1 MTLLGEP
8 LLLIGAMSVWI
19 RPLWVVGIGLAGALA
34 ILFVLLYLLSVAT
47 PKVYAIARVT
57 AKEAMSQPLF
67 YVILIIG
74 VLALL
79 IFPFLPYNTFGEDV
93 KMVKSEGLTLI
104 KILAVILAVW
114 TASVSIA
121 DEIEGRT
128 ALTLLSKPIGRRQFI
143 LGKFI
148 GIIIP
153 VAIVFVLLGSFFLA
167 TVSYKISYDA
177 RENAK
182 PEPTVEECREEV
194 LQVSPG
200 LALGFMEAVM
210 LASVS
215 VAISTRL
222 PMIPNMVICVSIYVL
237 GHLVPLL
244 VNSAVGNNDFVRFA
258 GDFSAAV
265 LPVLDHFNMETAIS
279 TGQVILVEYM
289 GWAALYSAIYCL
301 VAMLLALLLFEDR
314 DLA

>member
-1 MTLLGEP
+1 MS
-8 LLLIGAMSVWI
+8 LLLFGMSVWM
-19 RPLWVVGIGLAGALA
+19 RPLWVVGVGFVVALA
-34 ILFVLLYLLSVAT
+34 VLYALLTLLAWT
-47 PKVYAIARVT
+47 APKVYAIAMTTR
-57 AKEAMSQPLF
+57 KEAMSQPLF

-128 ALTLLSKPIGRRQFI
+128 ALTVLSKPVGRRQLI

-153 VAIVFVLLGSFFLA
+153 VALVFICLGAFFLA
-167 TVSYKISYDA
+167 TVSYKIKYDA
-177 RENAK
+177 RESAK
-182 PEPTVEECREEV
+182 PDPTVEECMDEMF
-194 LQVSPG
+194 QVSPG
-200 LALGFMEAVM
+200 LALGFMEAAM

-222 PMIPNMVICVSIYVL
+222 PMMPNMIICFSIYVL

-279 TGQVILVEYM
+279 TGQVIFLEYL
-289 GWAALYSAIYCL
+289 GWAGLYSLIYCA

>member
-8 LLLIGAMSVWI
+8 LILFGAMNAWI
-19 RPLWVVGIGLAGALA
+19 QPLWMVGVGLVGALA
-34 ILFVLLYLLSVAT
+34 ILVGLLYLVSVLS
-47 PKVYAIARVT
+47 PKVSAIARVT
-57 AKEAMSQPLF
+57 SKEAMSQPLF
-67 YVILIIG
+67 YVILAIG

-121 DEIEGRT
+121 EEIEGRT
-128 ALTLLSKPIGRRQFI
+128 ALTLLSKPIGRRQLI
-143 LGKFI
+143 LGKFL
-148 GIIIP
+148 GIIVP
-153 VAIVFVLLGSFFLA
+153 VAVVFIVLGAFFLA
-167 TVSYKISYDA
+167 SVSYKIVYDA
-177 RENAK
+177 RETAK
-182 PEPTVEECREEV
+182 PNPTVEECRDEM

-200 LALGFMEAVM
+200 LALGFMEAAM

-222 PMIPNMVICVSIYVL
+222 PMMPNMIISFAIYVL

-244 VNSAVGNNDFVRFA
+244 VNSAAGNNDFVKFA
-258 GDFSAAV
+258 GGFSAAV

-279 TGQVILVEYM
+279 TGQVVFVEYL
-289 GWAALYSAIYCL
+289 GWAGLYCAIYCL
-301 VAMLLALLLFEDR
+301 VAMLLALVLFEDR

>member
-1 MTLLGEP
+1 MGLLGGQ
-8 LLLIGAMSVWI
+8 LMLVGAMSVWM
-19 RPLWVVGIGLAGALA
+19 RPLWVVGVGFVAALA
-34 ILFVLLYLLSVAT
+34 ILFALLYILARLA
-47 PKVYAIARVT
+47 PKVSAIARTT

-67 YVILIIG
+67 YVLLIIG
-74 VLALL
+74 LLALL

-121 DEIEGRT
+121 EEIEGRT
-128 ALTLLSKPIGRRQFI
+128 ALTLLSKPIGRRQLI
-143 LGKFI
+143 IGKFL
-148 GIIIP
+148 GIVIP
-153 VAIVFVLLGSFFLA
+153 VAVIFILLGAFFLA
-167 TVSYKISYDA
+167 TVSYKISYDS
-177 RENAK
+177 RESAK
-182 PEPTVEECREEV
+182 PVPTVAECRAEV
-194 LQVSPG
+194 IQVAPG
-200 LALGFMEAVM
+200 LALGFMEAII

-222 PMIPNMVICVSIYVL
+222 PMMPNMIICFSIYVL

-244 VNSAVGNNDFVRFA
+244 VNSAVGNNDFVQFA

-279 TGQVILVEYM
+279 TGQIITSAYL
-289 GWAALYSAIYCL
+289 GWAALYTAVYCL

>member
-1 MTLLGEP
+1 MSLLGEP
-8 LLLIGAMSVWI
+8 LMLVGAMSVWM
-19 RPLWVVGIGLAGALA
+19 RPLWVVGMGLVGTLA
-34 ILFVLLYLLSVAT
+34 ILYALLYVLSVVS
-47 PKVYAIARVT
+47 PKVSAIART
-57 AKEAMSQPLF
+57 TTKEAISQPLF

-74 VLALL
+74 VMALL

-114 TASVSIA
+114 TASISIA

-128 ALTLLSKPIGRRQFI
+128 ALTVLSKPVGRRQLI
-143 LGKFI
+143 LGKFV
-148 GIIIP
+148 GIIVP
-153 VAIVFVLLGSFFLA
+153 VALVFILLGAFFLA
-167 TVSYKISYDA
+167 TVSYKIAYDA
-177 RENAK
+177 RESAK
-182 PEPTVEECREEV
+182 PTPTVEECLDEV
-194 LQVSPG
+194 IQVTPG

-222 PMIPNMVICVSIYVL
+222 PMMANMIICFSIYVL

-279 TGQVILVEYM
+279 TGQVIIMEYL
-289 GWAALYSAIYCL
+289 GWAALYSLIYCV

>member
-1 MTLLGEP
+1 MSPLGEP
-8 LLLIGAMSVWI
+8 LILLGASNVWI
-19 RPLWVVGIGLAGALA
+19 RPLWVVGVGMVGALA
-34 ILFVLLYLLSVAT
+34 VLFVLLYLFSKVA
-47 PKVYAIARVT
+47 PKISAIARVT
-57 AKEAMSQPLF
+57 SKEAMSQPLF

-74 VLALL
+74 VVALL

-128 ALTLLSKPIGRRQFI
+128 ALTLLSKPIGRRQLI
-143 LGKFI
+143 VGKFL
-148 GIIIP
+148 GIVVP
-153 VAIVFVLLGSFFLA
+153 VTIVFILLGSFFLA
-167 TVSYKISYDA
+167 TVSYKIVYDA
-177 RENAK
+177 RESGK
-182 PEPTVEECREEV
+182 ETPTVEECRNEV
-194 LQVSPG
+194 LQVTPG
-200 LALGFMEAVM
+200 LALGFMEAAM

-222 PMIPNMVICVSIYVL
+222 PMMPNMIICFSIYVL

-258 GDFSAAV
+258 GDFSAAL

-279 TGQVILVEYM
+279 TGQVIRAEYL
-289 GWAALYSAIYCL
+289 GWTALYSAIYCL
-301 VAMLLALLLFEDR
+301 VAMFLALLLFEDR

>member
-1 MTLLGEP
+1 MSLLGEP
-8 LLLIGAMSVWI
+8 LLLVGAMSVWM
-19 RPLWVVGIGLAGALA
+19 RPLWVVGMGLVGALA
-34 ILFVLLYLLSVAT
+34 ILFALLYLLSIVA
-47 PKVYAIARVT
+47 PKVSAIART
-57 AKEAMSQPLF
+57 TTKEAISQPLF

-74 VLALL
+74 VMALL

-121 DEIEGRT
+121 EEIEGRT
-128 ALTLLSKPIGRRQFI
+128 ALTVLSKPVGRRQLI
-143 LGKFI
+143 LGKFV
-148 GIIIP
+148 GIIVP
-153 VAIVFVLLGSFFLA
+153 VALVFILLGAFFLA

-177 RENAK
+177 RESSK
-182 PEPTVEECREEV
+182 PTPTVEECLNEV
-194 LQVSPG
+194 VQVTPG

-222 PMIPNMVICVSIYVL
+222 PMMPNMIICFSIYVL

-258 GDFSAAV
+258 GDFSAAI

-279 TGQVILVEYM
+279 TGQVIFAEYL
-289 GWAALYSAIYCL
+289 GWAALYSLIYCV
-301 VAMLLALLLFEDR
+301 VALLLALLLFEDR

>member
-8 LLLIGAMSVWI
+8 LLVGAISVWI
-19 RPLWVVGIGLAGALA
+19 RPLWVVGIGLVGALA
-34 ILFVLLYLLSVAT
+34 VLLGLLYLLSIVA

-67 YVILIIG
+67 YVLLIVGII
-74 VLALL
+74 ALL
-79 IFPFLPYNTFGEDV
+79 VFPFLPYNTFGEDV
-93 KMVKSEGLTLI
+93 KMVKSEGLTLV

-143 LGKFI
+143 LGKFT
-148 GIIIP
+148 GIVIP
-153 VAIVFVLLGSFFLA
+153 VAVVFILLGSFFLA
-167 TVSYKISYDA
+167 NVSYQITYDA
-177 RENAK
+177 RENSK
-182 PEPTVEECREEV
+182 PDPTVEECRDEV

-200 LALGFMEAVM
+200 LALGFMEAVV
-210 LASVS
+210 LASIS

-222 PMIPNMVICVSIYVL
+222 PMIPNMIISVSIYVL

-279 TGQVILVEYM
+279 TGQIVSPQFL
-289 GWAALYSAIYCL
+289 GWTALYSAIFCI
-301 VAMLLALLLFEDR
+301 VAMLLARLLFEDR

>member
-8 LLLIGAMSVWI
+8 LILVGAMSVWM
-19 RPLWVVGIGLAGALA
+19 RPLWVVGMGLVGALA
-34 ILFVLLYLLSVAT
+34 VLYALLYVLSIAA
-47 PKVYAIARVT
+47 PKVSAIART
-57 AKEAMSQPLF
+57 TTKEAVSQPLF

-74 VLALL
+74 VMALL

-114 TASVSIA
+114 TASISIA
-121 DEIEGRT
+121 EEIEGRT
-128 ALTLLSKPIGRRQFI
+128 ALTVLSKPVGRRQLI
-143 LGKFI
+143 LGKFV
-148 GIIIP
+148 GIIVP
-153 VAIVFVLLGSFFLA
+153 VALVFILLGAFFLA
-167 TVSYKISYDA
+167 TVSYKIAYDA
-177 RENAK
+177 RESAK
-182 PEPTVEECREEV
+182 PTPTVEECLGEV
-194 LQVSPG
+194 AQVTPG
-200 LALGFMEAVM
+200 LALGFMEAAM

-222 PMIPNMVICVSIYVL
+222 PMMANMIICFSIYVL

-244 VNSAVGNNDFVRFA
+244 VKSAVGNNDFVRFA

-279 TGQVILVEYM
+279 TGQVIIVEYL
-289 GWAALYSAIYCL
+289 GWAALYSLIYCV

>member
-8 LLLIGAMSVWI
+8 LLVGAISVWI
-19 RPLWVVGIGLAGALA
+19 RPLWVVGIGLVGALA
-34 ILFVLLYLLSVAT
+34 VLLGLLYLLSIVA

-67 YVILIIG
+67 YVLLIVGII
-74 VLALL
+74 ALL
-79 IFPFLPYNTFGEDV
+79 VFPFLPYNTFGEDV
-93 KMVKSEGLTLI
+93 KMVKSEGLTLV

-143 LGKFI
+143 LGKFT
-148 GIIIP
+148 GIVIP
-153 VAIVFVLLGSFFLA
+153 VAVVFILLGSFFLA

-177 RENAK
+177 RENSK
-182 PEPTVEECREEV
+182 PDPTVEECRDEV

-200 LALGFMEAVM
+200 LALGFMEAVV
-210 LASVS
+210 LASIS

-222 PMIPNMVICVSIYVL
+222 PMIPNMIISVSIYVL

-279 TGQVILVEYM
+279 TGQIVSPQFL
-289 GWAALYSAIYCL
+289 GWTALYSAIFCI

>member
-8 LLLIGAMSVWI
+8 LILFGAMNAWI
-19 RPLWVVGIGLAGALA
+19 QPLWVVGVGLVGAIAVL
-34 ILFVLLYLLSVAT
+34 VGLLYLISLVS
-47 PKVYAIARVT
+47 PKVSAIARVT
-57 AKEAMSQPLF
+57 SKEAMSQPLF
-67 YVILIIG
+67 YVILAIG

-121 DEIEGRT
+121 EEIEGRT
-128 ALTLLSKPIGRRQFI
+128 ALTVLSKPIGRRQLI
-143 LGKFI
+143 LGKFL
-148 GIIIP
+148 GIIVP
-153 VAIVFVLLGSFFLA
+153 VAVVFIVLGAFFLA
-167 TVSYKISYDA
+167 SVSYKIVYDA
-177 RENAK
+177 RESAK
-182 PEPTVEECREEV
+182 PNPTVEECRDEM

-200 LALGFMEAVM
+200 LALGFMEAAM

-222 PMIPNMVICVSIYVL
+222 PMMPNMIICFAIYVL

-244 VNSAVGNNDFVRFA
+244 VNSAVGNNDFVKFA
-258 GDFSAAV
+258 GGFSAAV

-279 TGQVILVEYM
+279 TGQVIFVEYL
-289 GWAALYSAIYCL
+289 GWAGLYCFIYCL
-301 VAMLLALLLFEDR
+301 VAMLLALVLFEDR

>member
-1 MTLLGEP
+1 MSLLGEP
-8 LLLIGAMSVWI
+8 LMLVGAMSVWMQ
-19 RPLWVVGIGLAGALA
+19 PLWVVGIGLVAALA
-34 ILFVLLYLLSVAT
+34 ILFGLLYLLSAMA
-47 PKVYAIARVT
+47 PKVYAIART
-57 AKEAMSQPLF
+57 TSKEATSQPLF

-121 DEIEGRT
+121 EEIEGRT

-143 LGKFI
+143 FGKFL

-153 VAIVFVLLGSFFLA
+153 VAIVFILLGSFFLA

-177 RENAK
+177 RETAK
-182 PEPTVEECREEV
+182 EPPTVEECLAEV
-194 LQVSPG
+194 AQVTPG
-200 LALGFMEAVM
+200 LALGFMEAIM

-222 PMIPNMVICVSIYVL
+222 PMIPNMIICISIYVL

-279 TGQVILVEYM
+279 TGQVVLVAYL
-289 GWAALYSAIYCL
+289 GWAALYCAIYCI

>member
-1 MTLLGEP
+1 MSFLAEP
-8 LLLIGAMSVWI
+8 SILVGMSVWI
-19 RPLWVVGIGLAGALA
+19 QPLWVVGTALVLALA
-34 ILFVLLYLLSVAT
+34 ILASLLYLLAT
-47 PKVYAIARVT
+47 AAPKVSAIARTT

-74 VLALL
+74 VLSLL
-79 IFPFLPYNTFGEDV
+79 VFPFLPYNTFGEDI

-104 KILAVILAVW
+104 KILAVILAIW
-114 TASVSIA
+114 TASISIA

-143 LGKFI
+143 FGKFL
-148 GIIIP
+148 GIVIP
-153 VAIVFVLLGSFFLA
+153 VAVVFVLLGSFFLA

-177 RENAK
+177 RENSK
-182 PEPTVEECREEV
+182 PTPTMEDCRAEM
-194 LQVSPG
+194 LQATPG

-210 LASVS
+210 LASVA

-222 PMIPNMVICVSIYVL
+222 PMIPNMVICLSIYVL
-237 GHLVPLL
+237 WHLVPLL
-244 VNSAVGNNDFVRFA
+244 VNSSVGNNEFVRFA
-258 GDFSAAV
+258 GSFSAAV

-279 TGQVILVEYM
+279 TGQAISLQYL
-289 GWAALYSAIYCL
+289 GWVGLYGLIYCV